1 MAEDMDVWVDYQ
13 DTDDQGRVLTLRR
26 FFVSDGKAQVGERLV
41 TGDFEGNR
49 CFGTVV
55 AIGSNDVVT
64 IELDEAT
71 LARSGGPLPA
81 DR

>member
-26 FFVSDGKAQVGERLV
+26 FFISDQKARVGQRLL
-41 TGDFEGNR
+41 TGDYEGNR

-55 AIGSNDVVT
+55 DIGPNEVVA
-64 IELDEAT
+64 IELEEVT
-71 LARSGGPLPA
+71 LARSGSPLPA

>member
-26 FFVSDGKAQVGERLV
+26 FFVTEGRALVGERLL

-49 CFGTVV
+49 CLGTVV
-55 AIGSNDVVT
+55 AIGPNDVVT
-64 IELDEAT
+64 IELDEAS
-71 LARSGGPLPA
+71 LVRSAAPLPA